1 MLPTLYALTG
11 EYLAAAERIYDLD
24 ASGDAAIKALDELR
38 APLEAK
44 AVHVAMVARN
54 LEATAEEIRAAV
66 ADMERRSAAME
77 ARAERVRAYL
87 RDCMIRAGI
96 SRIESAHLVLSVRD
110 NPPAVVVDDASLIPA
125 QYMRTPE
132 PPPPEPDKRAI
143 AAALRDGADIP
154 GVHLVRTRRIDIR

>member
-1 MLPTLYALTG
+1 MLPTLYTLTG
-11 EYLAAAERIYDLD
+11 EYLAAAERISDLD
-24 ASGDAAIKALDELR
+24 VSDDAVIEALDVLR

-44 AVHVAMVARN
+44 AVHVAMAARN
-54 LEATAEEIRAAV
+54 LEATADAIRDAI
-66 ADMERRSAAME
+66 ADMERRRAALE

-96 SRIESAHLVLSVRD
+96 SRIESAHLVLAIRD

-143 AAALRDGADIP
+143 ADALKDGADIP
-154 GVHLVRTRRIDIR
+154 GVRLVRTQRIDIR